1 MTSLPIM
8 NSEEKTTNASEN
20 KKITWDIHFN
30 SVTDLSFKN
39 VKSRKKP
46 TKQIWKALPV
56 FYYPPTLSLIY
67 NRRDE
72 KWLSPS
78 FIARHGFLLFQPREI
93 LKKKSFSKNS
103 RGYMPKKI
111 WLEIRKGM
119 KKKKNCSPWRNCR
132 LKAIRS
138 NENLWF
144 PCKALVPK
152 QPKSEIQESMPLHA
166 Y

>member
-8 NSEEKTTNASEN
+8 NTEEKTTNASEN

-119 KKKKNCSPWRNCR
+119 KKKKKLLAVKELS
-132 LKAIRS
+132 IES
-138 NENLWF
+138 D
-144 PCKALVPK
+144 
-152 QPKSEIQESMPLHA
+152 QE
-166 Y
+166 